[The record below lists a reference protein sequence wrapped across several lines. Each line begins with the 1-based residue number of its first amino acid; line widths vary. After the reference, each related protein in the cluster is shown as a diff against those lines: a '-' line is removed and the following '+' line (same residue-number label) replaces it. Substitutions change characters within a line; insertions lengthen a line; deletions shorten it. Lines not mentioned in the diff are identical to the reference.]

1 MNGMSMTNNAANDP
15 ANAKKTV
22 AVVPPVMMS
31 PPTHIDRW
39 LLPKNLRQ
47 MDIGK
52 NVEQTGVYHKWKMPL
67 LAGAVL
73 TRPSIKQPLVLNP
86 YHPPHLPSI
95 RAAVTQLTSYN
106 NSIPTFQKDVPRNT
120 CTATNQYNFSPQMSN
135 PIPFREP
142 LPIRPELPPSSELQS
157 NRPIQQKPVSN
168 HFNSV
173 IVTPPQVRANPP
185 RSDLPPP
192 TNNPPQRNSN
202 VLQTKT
208 TTKQPGSHQ
217 NRIPELIAIKESVMP
232 LLIRNQPIPTTMAPP
247 APPAPL
253 ANLGSSKD
261 VQFKPVLKLKKISEG
276 ILEQI

>member
-1 MNGMSMTNNAANDP
+1 MSKTNNAANDP

-22 AVVPPVMMS
+22 AVIPPVMMA

-52 NVEQTGVYHKWKMPL
+52 KIEQTGVYHKWKMPL

-86 YHPPHLPSI
+86 HHPPHLPSI
-95 RAAVTQLTSYN
+95 RAAVTLPELTSYN
-106 NSIPTFQKDVPRNT
+106 NSIPTFQNDVPRNT
-120 CTATNQYNFSPQMSN
+120 CHATNQYNSSPQMSN

-168 HFNSV
+168 NFNSV

-192 TNNPPQRNSN
+192 ANNPPQCSSN
-202 VLQTKT
+202 LLQPKT
-208 TTKQPGSHQ
+208 TTKQPGFHQ
-217 NRIPELIAIKESVMP
+217 NRIPGLIAIKESVMP
-232 LLIRNQPIPTTMAPP
+232 PLIQNQPIPTMAS
-247 APPAPL
+247 PAPL

-276 ILEQI
+276 ILEQICF